1 MTSHY
6 LRTGEILSPE
16 RVSEM
21 ERFYLPY
28 LTVKPENKKKLSHL
42 VVGVPLKTTLSCA
55 SSEEEMNQYLSLLD
69 GENYVVSSCI
79 QKQGFY
85 RSLVNHERRKQRIIG
100 VSLKE
105 AAT

>member
-28 LTVKPENKKKLSHL
+28 LTVKSKTPGRLSHI

-55 SSEEEMNQYLSLLD
+55 SSEEEMNQYLSLFD
-69 GENYVVSSCI
+69 DENYVVSSCVH
-79 QKQGFY
+79 KQGLY
-85 RSLVNHERRKQRIIG
+85 RSLVNHERRKQRIIAI
-100 VSLKE
+100 SLKE
-105 AAT
+105 TAT